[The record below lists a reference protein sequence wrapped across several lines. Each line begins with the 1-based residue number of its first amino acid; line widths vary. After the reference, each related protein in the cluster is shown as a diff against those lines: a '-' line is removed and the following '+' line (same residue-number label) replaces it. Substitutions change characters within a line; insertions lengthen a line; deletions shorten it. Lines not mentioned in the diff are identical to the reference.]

1 MTQGKVPSEQN
12 DQLLIIR
19 IRPAG
24 FFSNYFFVLEGI
36 QEAIDRGLT
45 PVVGFAPQGR
55 MLATAKFGPN
65 EQWSDY
71 FDVLEDTRPALQQN
85 AYKNLHSHPSNRLH
99 NLGVDQLS
107 SLAKTH
113 LGIKAHIKQEF
124 DELAADLIGRR
135 QENFL
140 GVHFRGRDM
149 HWHPNHPTPL
159 LKRQLV
165 SIVKTALAKDKFTQI
180 FVATDTPS
188 FVRRLRKSVN
198 VPVVSVPIRPTDRL
212 SFSKLPVKRVLFDA
226 YLLSRCSGL
235 VHSQSN
241 VSFAARVLRGVDF
254 NVRYEATLGRNPSTL
269 SRAIWKFIVRM
280 CTPAVLSKEVPTL
293 KTKRHG
299 D

>member
-1 MTQGKVPSEQN
+1 MSQRKATKEQD
-12 DQLLIIR
+12 DQLLINR

-45 PVVGFAPQGR
+45 PVVGFAPRGR
-55 MLATAKFGPN
+55 RSDSAKFGRK
-65 EQWSDY
+65 EQWGDY
-71 FDVLEDTRPALQQN
+71 FEVREDLSYALKPN
-85 AYKNLHSHPSNRLH
+85 SYKRVHSHQSNRL
-99 NLGVDQLS
+99 NSLGLDQLS

-124 DELAADLIGRR
+124 DEFAAGLIGDPH
-135 QENFL
+135 ENFL

-165 SIVKTALAKDKFTQI
+165 SIVKTALVKDKFTQI

-188 FVRRLRKSVN
+188 FVRMLRKSVN
-198 VPVVSVPIRPTDRL
+198 VPVVSAPIRPTDRL

-241 VSFAARVLRGVDF
+241 VSLAARVLRGVDF